1 MNINIQN
8 SNSMSDKKKF
18 WLVTVIYLIVFWVL
32 PLWPSWMDSFF
43 IFFDKMIN
51 SFGVKTQFALVYF
64 FIFIPLIIIL
74 CYLLVRKFNIKF
86 KKIIFAL
93 FYIIIPYLVILSY
106 YFYALTHV
114 SFSGFL

>member
-8 SNSMSDKKKF
+8 NNSVSDKKKF
-18 WLVTVIYLIVFWVL
+18 WLVTVIYLIVFWIL
-32 PLWPSWMDSFF
+32 PILFF
-43 IFFDKMIN
+43 NIFF
-51 SFGVKTQFALVYF
+51 SFIERVLRLIGNHSSGTDPYF

-74 CYLLVRKFNIKF
+74 CYFLVRKFNIKF

-106 YFYALTHV
+106 YFYALTHI